1 MAASIDGSMRS
12 GGSSFSLKFTILGQV
27 IVLLFT
33 LMANAILVILDSR
46 FNLIQNALYS
56 MRTFSIVYGIFQ
68 CVLYGIVFREKFDS
82 DLVGY
87 RTSNRVTVIGK
98 ISRVIKCALLF
109 SLSCII
115 IHIVLILFGA
125 AVQEAVE
132 ETSNLAIL
140 LSTLSTLPCLCL
152 LGGNGE
158 AWNRFVI
165 QRRPFVG
172 LETCVQYV
180 AFCSLVG
187 AWMGAFTIPLDWDR
201 DWQDWPIPCAIG
213 ALLGHTIGLLAGCL
227 HLLSLMSKQNLK
239 SKNKNF

>member
-87 RTSNRVTVIGK
+87 YRVSESVAVMRPVWFLNG
-98 ISRVIKCALLF
+98 SLF
-109 SLSCII
+109 E
-115 IHIVLILFGA
+115 IVLKY
-125 AVQEAVE
+125 
-132 ETSNLAIL
+132 
-140 LSTLSTLPCLCL
+140 CL
-152 LGGNGE
+152 
-158 AWNRFVI
+158 V
-165 QRRPFVG
+165 
-172 LETCVQYV
+172 
-180 AFCSLVG
+180 
-187 AWMGAFTIPLDWDR
+187 
-201 DWQDWPIPCAIG
+201 
-213 ALLGHTIGLLAGCL
+213 
-227 HLLSLMSKQNLK
+227 
-239 SKNKNF
+239 